1 MAVLQNLGDHI
12 KACIE
17 HAAKAE
23 RRAAEVAD
31 PALKADYLSLAAQWT
46 HLARSYEF
54 SESLE
59 RFLLD
64 SQKAKDALR
73 PKPPEAT

>member
-1 MAVLQNLGDHI
+1 MLQNLGDHI
-12 KACIE
+12 KSCNE
-17 HAAKAE
+17 NAAKAE
-23 RRAAEVAD
+23 RRAAEVTD
-31 PALKADYLSLAAQWT
+31 PDLKADYLSLAAQWT

-64 SQKAKDALR
+64 SQNAKDALR
-73 PKPPEAT
+73 PKPPEAK

>member
-1 MAVLQNLGDHI
+1 VLQNLGEHI
-12 KACIE
+12 RACRE
-17 HAAKAE
+17 NAAKAE
-23 RRAAEVAD
+23 RRAVEVTEPDRKAEYL
-31 PALKADYLSLAAQWT
+31 ALAQQWT

-54 SESLE
+54 AESLE

-73 PKPPEAT
+73 PKPPESK